1 MVAERYEVTD
11 PEFFAEQ
18 VLDDLDAQ
26 AGRRRELV
34 RVRNE
39 KGLDQYAP
47 GDRSVRQ
54 PAGGD
59 VIEQQP
65 AVDGD
70 AASPTAAERGAVDR
84 RTAMKAAL
92 GGAVAARHGRPPASS
107 TSRSPGLR
115 PGRDAP
121 ALQWIRHP
129 DHDRCQPLI
138 GFTSECYGN
147 CVASGGV
154 DCGPATVVY
163 PGPVSGSFPPGVT
176 MTVVYNGYVEGSDI
190 FDGAPGTAD
199 ITVSGIRSPQQR
211 CSVTTTQ
218 TPACAAG
225 QFSATPDPVQ
235 TFTSTIRG
243 PLRQSFGCGNLVG
256 SQRIRLTLR
265 LTLGCTC
272 VECSEGVV
280 NRG

>member
-1 MVAERYEVTD
+1 VIEE
-11 PEFFAEQ
+11 
-18 VLDDLDAQ
+18 
-26 AGRRRELV
+26 
-34 RVRNE
+34 
-39 KGLDQYAP
+39 
-47 GDRSVRQ
+47 Q
-54 PAGGD
+54 PA
-59 VIEQQP
+59 
-65 AVDGD
+65 ADGD

-92 GGAVAARHGRPPASS
+92 GGAVAAAAWTAPRIEHLSVAPDFAQAATCLPSS
-107 TSRSPGLR
+107 GFVTRTTTV
-115 PGRDAP
+115 
-121 ALQWIRHP
+121 
-129 DHDRCQPLI
+129 CQPLI

-176 MTVVYNGYVEGSDI
+176 MTVVYNGYAEGSDI

-199 ITVSGIRSPQQR
+199 ITVSGIRSPRQR

-225 QFSATPDPVQ
+225 QFFATPNPVQ

-243 PLRQSFGCGNLVG
+243 PLRQSFGCGNLIG

-272 VECSEGVV
+272 V
-280 NRG
+280 